1 MIVSD
6 MMEEK
11 TESTNSAQSRN
22 ISKSRST
29 TEDEL
34 EELKK
39 LIVENERLIQKY
51 PEKISLRIG
60 LESLVTS
67 KKKLELLREKTP
79 IVADG
84 KKSYTESH
92 SVPVVEGET
101 YDVTIQDIA
110 RQGDGIAR
118 IEGFVVFVPNT
129 RVGDEVQIKVG
140 RVLPKFAFA
149 NINE

>member
-1 MIVSD
+1 MF
-6 MMEEK
+6 
-11 TESTNSAQSRN
+11 R
-22 ISKSRST
+22 
-29 TEDEL
+29 DE
-34 EELKK
+34 
-39 LIVENERLIQKY
+39 R
-51 PEKISLRIG
+51 
-60 LESLVTS
+60 T
-67 KKKLELLREKTP
+67 
-79 IVADG
+79 
-84 KKSYTESH
+84 

-149 NINE
+149 TVVE